1 MLQNIS
7 FYLDTK
13 IITNKWDKDKN
24 IFIYLVTEDFIF
36 NKKDYLLK
44 DVQKYIISN
53 TKKYMENRLL
63 IDIMKITYL
72 IANDIIWDK
81 TREKAGGAIIVGDDD
96 TLLFYTQFDKP
107 GTDIS
112 INFYQNDIRNKKNLL
127 DYLEQLEVDQFMRGE
142 N

>member
-1 MLQNIS
+1 LLQNIS

-63 IDIMKITYL
+63 IDVMKITYL

>member
-1 MLQNIS
+1 LLQNIS

>member
-63 IDIMKITYL
+63 IDVMKITYL

>member
-1 MLQNIS
+1 LLQNIS

-44 DVQKYIISN
+44 DVQKYIIPN

-63 IDIMKITYL
+63 IDVMKITYL
-72 IANDIIWDK
+72 IADDITWDR

-96 TLLFYTQFDKP
+96 ALLFYTQFDKP